1 MSRFHSMIDS
11 SNVRRLSFA
20 VAAAFLFAGGAATA
34 ADIEAGKA
42 KSVVCQACH
51 GPDGNGIGDPQYPNI
66 AGQYADYLAK
76 ALHDYKSGARKN
88 AIMAGFATTLSDE
101 DIANLAA
108 YFASQTGP
116 LDDLS
121 HLK

>member
-1 MSRFHSMIDS
+1 MIFRS
-11 SNVRRLSFA
+11 AL
-20 VAAAFLFAGGAATA
+20 VAALVLLSAGANA

-51 GPDGNGIGDPQYPNI
+51 GPDGNGIGDPQYPNL

-101 DIANLAA
+101 DIANLSAF
-108 YFASQTGP
+108 FASQTGP